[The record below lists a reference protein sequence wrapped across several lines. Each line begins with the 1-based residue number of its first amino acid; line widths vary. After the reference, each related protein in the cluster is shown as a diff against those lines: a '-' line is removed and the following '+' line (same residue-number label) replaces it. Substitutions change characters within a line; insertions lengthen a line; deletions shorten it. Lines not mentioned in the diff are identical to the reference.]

1 MKKGFSL
8 IGFLLAALLI
18 GLLLKLMIAPYQKPA
33 TNANQSQHIQ
43 TQSQAKQTVDHV
55 RATLEQAQKASAR
68 QRAEAGLDF

>member
-18 GLLLKLMIAPYQKPA
+18 GILLKLMITPYQKQA
-33 TNANQSQHIQ
+33 TANPQQPQRIQ

-55 RATLEQAQKASAR
+55 RATLEQAQKAAAK
-68 QRAEAGLDF
+68 RAEAGLDF

>member
-18 GLLLKLMIAPYQKPA
+18 GLLLKLMITPYQKPA
-33 TNANQSQHIQ
+33 ANANQSQHIQ

-55 RATLEQAQKASAR
+55 RATLEKAQKASAR

>member
-18 GLLLKLMIAPYQKPA
+18 GLLLKLMITPYQKPA
-33 TNANQSQHIQ
+33 ANANQSQHIQ